1 MMLAATL
8 YFLAIASFAFA
19 VLAATQV
26 PESNWLIAAIFPV
39 FIALIMGFVMS
50 VYAWSEYGLPRGV
63 GTLIVPL
70 VAIAL
75 IRKSLSIRNMFI
87 ALCAAV
93 VVGLIFA
100 RLAFLAADIG

>member
-1 MMLAATL
+1 MLAELL
-8 YFLAIASFAFA
+8 YFLSIALFAFA

-39 FIALIMGFVMS
+39 FIALVMGFVMS
-50 VYAWSEYGLPRGV
+50 VYAWSEFGV
-63 GTLIVPL
+63 PLGAATLIAPAA
-70 VAIAL
+70 AILL
-75 IRKSLSIRNMFI
+75 IRGSLSVKNMFL

>member
-1 MMLAATL
+1 MLAATL
-8 YFLAIASFAFA
+8 YFIAIASFAFA

-50 VYAWSEYGLPRGV
+50 VYAWSEYGVPMGV
-63 GTLIVPL
+63 GTLIVPVAAILL
-70 VAIAL
+70 V
-75 IRKSLSIRNMFI
+75 RKSLSIRNMFI

-93 VVGLIFA
+93 VLGLIVA
-100 RLAFLAADIG
+100 RLAFLAADLG

>member
-1 MMLAATL
+1 
-8 YFLAIASFAFA
+8 
-19 VLAATQV
+19 
-26 PESNWLIAAIFPV
+26 
-39 FIALIMGFVMS
+39 MS
-50 VYAWSEYGLPRGV
+50 VYAWSEFGVPMGV

-70 VAIAL
+70 VAIVL

-87 ALCAAV
+87 ALCSAV

>member
-1 MMLAATL
+1 MLAGSL
-8 YFLAIASFAFA
+8 YFVAIALFAFA

-50 VYAWSEYGLPRGV
+50 VYAWSEFGVPLGV
-63 GTLIVPL
+63 GTLVVPSAAIV
-70 VAIAL
+70 L
-75 IRKSLSIRNMFI
+75 IRGSMSVKNMFL

-93 VVGLIFA
+93 VLGLIFA

>member
-1 MMLAATL
+1 MLAATL
-8 YFLAIASFAFA
+8 YFIAIASFAFA

-50 VYAWSEYGLPRGV
+50 VYAWSEYGVPMGV
-63 GTLIVPL
+63 GTLVVPV

-75 IRKSLSIRNMFI
+75 VRKSLSIRSMFI
-87 ALCAAV
+87 ALCGAV
-93 VVGLIFA
+93 VVGLIVA

>member
-1 MMLAATL
+1 MLAQLL
-8 YFLAIASFAFA
+8 YFLSIALFAFA

-39 FIALIMGFVMS
+39 FIALILGFIMS
-50 VYAWSEYGLPRGV
+50 VYAWSEYGPALGV
-63 GTLIVPL
+63 GSLIVPL
-70 VAIAL
+70 IAIML
-75 IRKSLSIRNMFI
+75 IRRSLSVRDMFI

-93 VVGLIFA
+93 FVGLICA

>member
-1 MMLAATL
+1 MLAGSL

-50 VYAWSEYGLPRGV
+50 VYAWSEYGVPLGV
-63 GTLIVPL
+63 GTLLVPL
-70 VAIAL
+70 AAIVL
-75 IRKSLSIRNMFI
+75 VRKSLSVRNMFI
-87 ALCAAV
+87 ALCGAV
-93 VVGLIFA
+93 VMGLIFA

>member
-1 MMLAATL
+1 MMLAGSL
-8 YFLAIASFAFA
+8 YFVAIAMFAFA

-50 VYAWSEYGLPRGV
+50 AYAWSEFGVPMGV

-70 VAIAL
+70 GVIVL